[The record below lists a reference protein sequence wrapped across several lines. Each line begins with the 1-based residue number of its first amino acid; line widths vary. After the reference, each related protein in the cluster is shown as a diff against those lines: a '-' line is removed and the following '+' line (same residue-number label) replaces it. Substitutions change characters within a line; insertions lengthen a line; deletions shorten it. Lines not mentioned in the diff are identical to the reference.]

1 MGNKSWIIFGV
12 LITFI
17 SILTPTITFSQWPI
31 TADPSMAQ
39 DGLDDLSD
47 DKNNHTSLSNNS
59 TLYLNNQP

>member
-17 SILTPTITFSQWPI
+17 SIFAPIITFGQWPI

-47 DKNNHTSLSNNS
+47 DKNNQTLLSNNS
-59 TLYLNNQP
+59 TIYLNNPQ